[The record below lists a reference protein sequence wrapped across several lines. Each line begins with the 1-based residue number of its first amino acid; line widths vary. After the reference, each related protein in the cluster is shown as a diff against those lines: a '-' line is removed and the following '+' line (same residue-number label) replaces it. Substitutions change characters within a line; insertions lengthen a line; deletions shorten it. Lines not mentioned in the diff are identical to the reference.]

1 MFNLDDKRLKLD
13 LPLLAHG
20 RLNQPEAWLFDRP
33 AGAVQSQFTWGEPV
47 RVYGFH
53 GDWALVQSERD
64 GYCGCL
70 ELAALS
76 LAHRPFPEPSHRSIR
91 PAVILDRPDLKGRP
105 LASIPTDS
113 WLNLTAAENDY
124 FELAQGGFIGGQAI
138 ESLDSVQEP
147 VLTAAEQLNRSY
159 IWGGRGLAGLDCSA
173 LVQYCY
179 RRAGRQ
185 LPRDSDLQWQ
195 LLARDHEEVNA
206 PRANDLIFITGHVM
220 LATAVDEIIHASA
233 HQGRV
238 VREKFGMARERF
250 RRDGSEQSLR
260 IYRWKGNA
268 T

>member
-1 MFNLDDKRLKLD
+1 MFNLDDKRLRLD

-20 RLNQPEAWLFDRP
+20 RLRSGEAWLYDRP
-33 AGAVQSQFTWGEPV
+33 GGAVQSQLLWGETV

-53 GDWALVQSERD
+53 GDWALVQAERD

-70 ELAALS
+70 ELTALA
-76 LAHRPFPEPSHRSIR
+76 LAHRAFPAASHRSIR

-105 LASIPTDS
+105 LASIPADS
-113 WLNLTAAENDY
+113 CLNLTAAENDY
-124 FELAQGGFIGGQAI
+124 FELAQGGFIGGQAV
-138 ESLDSVQEP
+138 EAVDAVQEP

-179 RRAGRQ
+179 RRAGRP

-195 LLARDHEEVNA
+195 IMARDHEEVNA

-220 LATAVDEIIHASA
+220 LATGVDEIIHASA
-233 HQGRV
+233 HHGRV
-238 VREKFGMARERF
+238 VREKFGVARDRF
-250 RRDGSEQSLR
+250 RRDNREQELK
-260 IYRWKGNA
+260 IYRWH
-268 T
+268 